1 MQGELSRMHLR
12 AMSMLGV
19 AVLGVLCVI
28 TGCTPAEESSSPAR
42 HGIISMSPNITETL
56 FALGQGNRIIAV
68 SSYCDYPPEVE
79 SLPDVGGYI
88 DPNLEKIT
96 MLDPELII
104 LPGKHEKV
112 AALAKQNGFPV
123 LHAHMDSLATIH
135 DGITRLG
142 EALECPDE
150 ATELWHRIQSE
161 LDAIRAAV
169 EGRTRPKVLLI
180 NTRSNLDLNNLFTVG
195 SRSFLSEMLD
205 VAGGE
210 NLFGDEAVD
219 YFEASKESVVV
230 RAPDVIIECHAG
242 EGLSDE
248 ELQRYR
254 DDWNAL
260 PSLPAVESGRIYLFE
275 ESYALRPGPRIA
287 LIAAQFARWLHPAVE
302 IPAP

>member
-1 MQGELSRMHLR
+1 MHLR

-19 AVLGVLCVI
+19 AVLCVLCVI

-42 HGIISMSPNITETL
+42 NGIISMSPNITETL
-56 FALGQGNRIIAV
+56 CALGQGDRIIAV

-79 SLPDVGGYI
+79 ALPDVGGYI

-96 MLDPELII
+96 MLNPELII

-112 AALAKQNGFPV
+112 ADLARQNGFPV
-123 LHAHMDSLATIH
+123 LHVHMDSLETIH

-142 EALECPDE
+142 EALDCPEE
-150 ATELWHRIQSE
+150 ATALWNRIESE

-169 EGRTRPKVLLI
+169 EGRPRPKVLLI
-180 NTRSNLDLNNLFTVG
+180 NTRSSHDLNNLFTVG
-195 SRSFLSEMLD
+195 SKSFLSEMLE

-210 NLFGDEAVD
+210 NLFGDDAVD

-242 EGLSDE
+242 EGLSE
-248 ELQRYR
+248 AELQQYL

-287 LIAAQFARWLHPAVE
+287 LIAAQFARWLHPDVE
-302 IPAP
+302 IHTP

>member
-1 MQGELSRMHLR
+1 MRLG
-12 AMSMLGV
+12 AMSILGIALV
-19 AVLGVLCVI
+19 SMLCVV
-28 TGCTPAEESSSPAR
+28 TGCTPAGESNSPTR
-42 HGIISMSPNITETL
+42 HGVISMSPNITETL
-56 FALGQGNRIIAV
+56 FALGQGDRIIAV
-68 SSYCDYPPEVE
+68 TAYCDYPPEVE

-96 MLDPELII
+96 MLDPELLI

-135 DGITRLG
+135 DGITRIG
-142 EALECPDE
+142 EAMECPDE
-150 ATELWHRIQSE
+150 ATALWNQIQSE

-169 EGRTRPKVLLI
+169 EGQPRPKVLLI
-180 NTRSNLDLNNLFTVG
+180 NTRSNHDLNNLFTVG
-195 SRSFLSEMLD
+195 SKSFLSEMLD
-205 VAGGE
+205 VAGGD

-230 RAPDVIIECHAG
+230 RAPDIIIECHAG
-242 EGLSDE
+242 EGLSEE

-287 LIAAQFARWLHPAVE
+287 LIAAQFARWLHPNIE